1 MRTAS
6 SGLILA
12 LASAPLAFAP
22 ASAADAPPKPPLLT
36 LVAGS
41 GKEAG
46 QGYQLRVRVE
56 NPNAVAIP
64 YIGYTP
70 ESFNPPLPAE
80 LMSPIYRIELLQ
92 DGKWNRPTLG
102 FCGTG
107 KGAVSLEPRSVKS
120 FDLGV
125 PKGDWDA
132 VRVGITWHVEGPNP
146 DYQPAWTPP
155 IKKADLAPR
164 SASR

>member
-1 MRTAS
+1 MILVLAS
-6 SGLILA
+6 SALA
-12 LASAPLAFAP
+12 LQPTR
-22 ASAADAPPKPPLLT
+22 ADAPTAAPKPPRLT

-41 GKEAG
+41 GKQVT

-56 NPNAVAIP
+56 NPNTVALP
-64 YIGYTP
+64 YLGYAP
-70 ESFNPPLPAE
+70 ESFNPPLPAD
-80 LMSPIYRIELLQ
+80 LMSPIYRIELLE
-92 DGKWNRPTLG
+92 DGKWSKPTLG

-107 KGAVSLEPRSVKS
+107 KGSVALEPRSARS
-120 FDLGV
+120 FDLSV

-132 VRVGITWHVEGPNP
+132 VRVGITWYTEGPKP

-155 IKKADLAPR
+155 IKKADLTSR